1 MTKALA
7 PLQDDL
13 FRACLRDDS
22 FDDGDDEMHEECGVF
37 GIWNHSDAAAV
48 TALGLHS
55 LQHRGQEAA
64 GIVSYDGQHF
74 HSHRGLGLV
83 GDNFSDARVIASL
96 AGTRAVGHNRYATTG
111 DTVLRNVQ
119 PLYADFEFGGFAV
132 AHNGNLTNAT
142 AIRRALVRRG
152 CLFQSTTDS
161 EVFIH
166 LIAISLYSTVAD
178 RLIDALKQVIGAY
191 SLIALSNDALMG
203 VRDPLG
209 VRPLILGRVAH
220 ADGSVAWVL
229 ASETCALDIVGAD
242 FVRDVEPG
250 EIIIINDQGV
260 HSIRPF
266 NRVPAR
272 FCVFEYIYFSRP
284 DSVVEGMP
292 VYAARKRIGAELA
305 RESGVPADVIVP
317 VPDSGVPAAM
327 GYASESGIPFELG
340 IIRNHYVGRTFIE
353 PTERVRHLGVKLKH
367 SANGPVLAGKRVIL
381 VDDSIVRGTTSKKI
395 VEMVR
400 NAGAAEVHMRV
411 SSPPTTHSCFYGID
425 TPERGK
431 LLAATHSVEAMAALI
446 GADSL
451 AFISIDG
458 LYRALNKGDRNPARP
473 QYCDACFTGEY
484 PIPLPDMAE
493 NDSRQLLL
501 SESR

>member
-1 MTKALA
+1 MPDL
-7 PLQDDL
+7 PDPVDD
-13 FRACLRDDS
+13 DKP
-22 FDDGDDEMHEECGVF
+22 HEECGVV
-37 GIWNHSDAAAV
+37 GIWNCADAAAV
-48 TALGLHS
+48 TALGLHA
-55 LQHRGQEAA
+55 LQHRGQEAT
-64 GIVSYDGQHF
+64 GIVSYDGEHF

-96 AGTRAVGHNRYATTG
+96 PGTRAVGHNRYATTG

-119 PLYADFEFGGFAV
+119 PLYADFEFGGLAV

-142 AIRRALVRRG
+142 ALRRALVRRG

-166 LIAISLYSTVAD
+166 LIAISLYSTVVD
-178 RLIDALKQVIGAY
+178 RLIDALKQVMGAY
-191 SLIALSNDALMG
+191 SLIALTSESLIGA
-203 VRDPLG
+203 RDPLG
-209 VRPLILGRVAH
+209 VRPLIMGRLPGGGH
-220 ADGSVAWVL
+220 VL
-229 ASETCALDIVGAD
+229 ASETCALDIIGAE

-250 EIIIINDQGV
+250 EIVVIDDAGV
-260 HSIRPF
+260 RSIRPF
-266 NRVPAR
+266 NRTRPR
-272 FCVFEYIYFSRP
+272 FCVFEYIYFARP
-284 DSVVEGMP
+284 DSVVEGTP
-292 VYAARKRIGAELA
+292 VYEARKRIGAELA
-305 RESGVPADVIVP
+305 RESHVPADVIVP

-327 GYASESGIPFELG
+327 GYAAECGVPFELG

-353 PTERVRHLGVKLKH
+353 PTDHIRHLGVKLKH
-367 SANGPVLAGKRVIL
+367 SANRAVLEGRRVVL

-400 NAGAAEVHMRV
+400 QAGAKEVHMRI

-431 LLAATHSVEAMAALI
+431 LLAARHSVAEMARLI

-458 LYRALNKGDRNPARP
+458 LYRALRKEGRDAAAPHF
-473 QYCDACFTGEY
+473 CDACFTGEY
-484 PIPLPDMAE
+484 PIPLPDATE
-493 NDSRQLLL
+493 NDNRQLSLL
-501 SESR
+501 TESR